1 MSLTAAFAIYFII
14 WWLVLFT
21 VLPFGVRT
29 QSEEGSVTPGS
40 VGSAPVRFPLRRK
53 VIATTIVSAIVFAA
67 FYAIT
72 TSGVIGLDD
81 VPLLPDPRPAH

>member
-1 MSLTAAFAIYFII
+1 MSLTAAIAIYFII

-29 QSEEGSVTPGS
+29 QSEEGDVTPGT
-40 VGSAPVRFPLRRK
+40 VGSAPVRFAFGRTAIR
-53 VIATTIVSAIVFAA
+53 TTVVSCVVFAG
-67 FYAIT
+67 FYALT
-72 TSGVIGLDD
+72 NLGLIGLDD

>member
-40 VGSAPVRFPLRRK
+40 VGSAPV
-53 VIATTIVSAIVFAA
+53 SAIVFAA